1 MRASPEWNPP
11 DTNYRLLDISYI
23 SLSMAD
29 NPYQDRF
36 TQIYFVFEVNSYTRQ
51 VTINYH
57 DNYHYNIR
65 DSYYSIIGFF
75 VAPLVNTIMIN
86 NTFTNWSSRD
96 GIIKI
101 FSTNN
106 VTMTGL
112 YFYDLYNLLQRI
124 SRVID
129 FQ

>member
-1 MRASPEWNPP
+1 MRTAPECNPS
-11 DTNYRLLDISYI
+11 DTEFRLLDISYLTI
-23 SLSMAD
+23 TLEE
-29 NPYQDRF
+29 NPYSDRF
-36 TQIYFVFEVNSYTRQ
+36 TQIYFVFEVDSYTRQ

-57 DNYHYNIR
+57 DNIHVNIT

-101 FSTNN
+101 FSTHN
-106 VTMTGL
+106 VTMNGI
-112 YFYDLYNLLQRI
+112 YFYNLYNLIQRI